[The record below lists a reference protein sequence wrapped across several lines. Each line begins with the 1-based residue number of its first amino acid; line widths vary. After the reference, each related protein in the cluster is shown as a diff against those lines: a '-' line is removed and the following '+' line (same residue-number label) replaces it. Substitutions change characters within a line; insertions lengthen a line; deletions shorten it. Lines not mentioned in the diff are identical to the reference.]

1 MKLIK
6 SAVVSMFLFMPLL
19 STAMGT
25 EELCNLSAE
34 RSVELKHFFNSHPNA
49 FSRFLEETQQSNHD
63 TKLKARIRERAY
75 WVYNRRTMSDED
87 VQRLAFI
94 RCLIETN

>member
-6 SAVVSMFLFMPLL
+6 SAVVSIFLFMPLL
-19 STAMGT
+19 STAIGT

-34 RSVELKHFFNSHPNA
+34 RSVELKHFFNNYPNA

-75 WVYNRRTMSDED
+75 WVYNRRTMPDED

>member
-1 MKLIK
+1 MKFIK
-6 SAVVSMFLFMPLL
+6 SIAL
-19 STAMGT
+19 SLACTFTVASYAMGT

-34 RSVELKHFFNSHPNA
+34 RSVELKHFFNNYPNA

-75 WVYNRRTMSDED
+75 WVYNRRTMPDED

>member
-19 STAMGT
+19 SPAMGT

-34 RSVELKHFFNSHPNA
+34 RSVELKHFFNSHPKA

-75 WVYNRRTMSDED
+75 WVYNRRTMPDED

>member
-1 MKLIK
+1 MKFIK
-6 SAVVSMFLFMPLL
+6 SIALVLACTFA
-19 STAMGT
+19 TASYAQGT
-25 EELCNLSAE
+25 EEICNLSAE
-34 RSVELKHFFNSHPNA
+34 RSVELKHFFNSHPKA

-75 WVYNRRTMSDED
+75 WVYNRRTMPDED

>member
-94 RCLIETN
+94 QCLIETN

>member
-6 SAVVSMFLFMPLL
+6 SAVVSMFLFIPLL
-19 STAMGT
+19 SPAMGT

-34 RSVELKHFFNSHPNA
+34 RSVELKHFFNSHPKA

-75 WVYNRRTMSDED
+75 WVYNRRTMPDED

>member
-19 STAMGT
+19 SPAMGT

-34 RSVELKHFFNSHPNA
+34 RSVELKHFFNNYPKA

-75 WVYNRRTMSDED
+75 WVYNRRTLSDED
-87 VQRLAFI
+87 IQRLSFI
-94 RCLIETN
+94 QCLIEIK

>member
-1 MKLIK
+1 MKFIK
-6 SAVVSMFLFMPLL
+6 SAVVSIFLFMPLL

-34 RSVELKHFFNSHPNA
+34 RSVELKHFFNSHPKA
-49 FSRFLEETQQSNHD
+49 FSRFLEENQQSNHD
-63 TKLKARIRERAY
+63 AKLKARIRERAY
-75 WVYNRRTMSDED
+75 WVYNRRTMPDED

-94 RCLIETN
+94 QCLIEMN

>member
-25 EELCNLSAE
+25 EEICNLSAE
-34 RSVELKHFFNSHPNA
+34 RSVELKHFFNNYPNA

>member
-6 SAVVSMFLFMPLL
+6 SVVVSMFLFMLL
-19 STAMGT
+19 FSPAMGT

-75 WVYNRRTMSDED
+75 WVYNRRTMPDKD

>member
-1 MKLIK
+1 MKLIR

-19 STAMGT
+19 SPAMGT

-34 RSVELKHFFNSHPNA
+34 RSVELKHFFNSHPKA
-49 FSRFLEETQQSNHD
+49 FSRFLEENQQSNHD

>member
-1 MKLIK
+1 MKFIK
-6 SAVVSMFLFMPLL
+6 AAVLSVFLSVPVISA
-19 STAMGT
+19 AMGT

-34 RSVELKHFFNSHPNA
+34 RSVELKHFFNNYPNA

-75 WVYNRRTMSDED
+75 WVYNRRTMPDED

>member
-6 SAVVSMFLFMPLL
+6 SAVVSMFLFIPLL
-19 STAMGT
+19 SPAMGT

-34 RSVELKHFFNSHPNA
+34 RSVELKHFFNSHPKS

-75 WVYNRRTMSDED
+75 WVYNRRTMPDED

>member
-34 RSVELKHFFNSHPNA
+34 RSVELKHFFNNYPNA

-75 WVYNRRTMSDED
+75 WVYNRRTMPDED

>member
-34 RSVELKHFFNSHPNA
+34 RSVELKHFFNSHPKA

-75 WVYNRRTMSDED
+75 WVYNRRTMPDED

>member
-19 STAMGT
+19 SPAMGT

-34 RSVELKHFFNSHPNA
+34 RSVELKHFFNSHPKA

-63 TKLKARIRERAY
+63 TKLKARIRQRAY
-75 WVYNRRTMSDED
+75 WVYNRRTMPDED

>member
-75 WVYNRRTMSDED
+75 WVYNRRTMPDED